1 MPRTTDIDACAD
13 QGETALYW
21 AATSGNL
28 ATVRFLIKLGSD
40 IDARAKNGLTPLG
53 VALKHN
59 HPEVV
64 RLLKKHGAKE

>member
-1 MPRTTDIDACAD
+1 
-13 QGETALYW
+13 
-21 AATSGNL
+21 
-28 ATVRFLIKLGSD
+28 VRFLIKLGSD